1 MSDDFDDIINNQPE
15 DDGKKP
21 ETILEE
27 VAHIWPKYYGGIF
40 VSGVILA
47 EYLDADGERV
57 MRFASSPDMTPWGL
71 LGMLESA
78 RLDAQ
83 RLSQYATI
91 DDNLLDTDEEDD

>member
-1 MSDDFDDIINNQPE
+1 MSDEFDEIVNNQPQ
-15 DDGKKP
+15 DDGDEP
-21 ETILEE
+21 TTILEE
-27 VAHIWPKYYGGIF
+27 VAHAWPKYYGGIF

-47 EYLDADGERV
+47 EYIDENGERV

-83 RLSQYATI
+83 RLSQYATV
-91 DDNLLDTDEEDD
+91 DDNFTEDEEED